1 MRHDVY
7 KPSPP
12 LCDFVDNLWSFSDAP
27 RHAREQILPSG
38 TIELVINLQEDEFRI
53 YGSNAAG
60 EGCRRFRGAIV
71 SGCYSAPFGI
81 DTREHAA
88 VIGVHFRPGG
98 AARLLGVR
106 PGEIADV
113 HVALEDLWRDRAPEL
128 RERLCAAPDQRQR
141 FQILEEALMAR
152 LRRVPYPRNAVN
164 AALAKLDQPRVGVG
178 EIAKGL
184 GLSRRRFIEIF
195 TEDVGMTPKRY
206 ARVRR
211 FQRTLAHVGRNRS
224 PAWAEIALECGY
236 FDQAHLCRDWLELT
250 GLSPT
255 PFQKLREIPVK
266 ENHMAL
272 PEREEVKSVQYASEF
287 RT

>member
-1 MRHDVY
+1 MIVEQSTLASWDPSMRYAVH
-7 KPSPP
+7 KPRPP
-12 LCDFVDNLWSFSDAP
+12 LSDFVDNLWSLSDDP
-27 RHAREQILPSG
+27 PHAREDIVPSG

-53 YGSNAAG
+53 YEPAAIG

-71 SGCYSAPFGI
+71 SGCYGAPFGI

-98 AARLLGVR
+98 AAGFLDVA
-106 PGEIADV
+106 PGEIADT
-113 HVALEDLWRDRAPEL
+113 HVGLEELWGDAATLL
-128 RERLCAAPDQRQR
+128 REKLCAASDRLQR

-152 LRRVPYPRNAVN
+152 LGRVPYGRSAVKG
-164 AALAKLDQPRVGVG
+164 ALAILDRPRVEVG
-178 EIAKGL
+178 EVATGF

-211 FQRTLAHVGRNRS
+211 FQRALLRVTQSRS
-224 PAWAEIALECGY
+224 PVWAELAWECGY
-236 FDQAHLCRDWLELT
+236 FDQAHLCRDWRELT
-250 GLSPT
+250 GLSPAEFIARRKT
-255 PFQKLREIPVK
+255 QVK

-272 PEREEVKSVQYASEF
+272 P
-287 RT
+287 